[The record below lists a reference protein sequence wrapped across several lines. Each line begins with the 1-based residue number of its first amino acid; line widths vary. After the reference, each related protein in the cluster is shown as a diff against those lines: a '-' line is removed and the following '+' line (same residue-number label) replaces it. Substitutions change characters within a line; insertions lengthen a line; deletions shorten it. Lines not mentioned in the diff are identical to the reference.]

1 MFFKNK
7 ISVLEVEL
15 QRKIKYHIKCG
26 VITHSTK
33 ETRQQKEHWWWGLEV
48 TGKCGGERGGGGGGS
63 EWVGQYLKKVGR
75 HPFLHYKTNPS
86 PHSWL
91 RRGRGM
97 GSHYVNA
104 RVTTQK
110 TRKLHR
116 KVFRKINEST
126 WGTSSWIKQL
136 WNTRSVSTQL

>member
-1 MFFKNK
+1 MCLRLNFSEKSNTTS
-7 ISVLEVEL
+7 SVVWSPIQPKKLDN
-15 QRKIKYHIKCG
+15 RKSID
-26 VITHSTK
+26 
-33 ETRQQKEHWWWGLEV
+33 
-48 TGKCGGERGGGGGGS
+48 GGGWRWRESAGGRGGGS